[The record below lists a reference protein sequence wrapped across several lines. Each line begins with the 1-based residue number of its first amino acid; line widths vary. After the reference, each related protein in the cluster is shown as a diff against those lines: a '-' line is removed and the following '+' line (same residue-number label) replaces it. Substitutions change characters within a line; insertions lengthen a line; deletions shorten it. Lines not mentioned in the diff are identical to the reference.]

1 MKWYLITEVKDYIEF
16 HAIEISKTTL
26 KSLIMHQM
34 SQQSW
39 LLSGSKINCCVSSQT
54 TEIISVVVAI
64 S

>member
-16 HAIEISKTTL
+16 HAIEIKTTL
-26 KSLIMHQM
+26 KSLTMHQM